1 MMPDLTT
8 IKPQSDYS
16 HFYSF
21 RQHKSGPNSFAR
33 LFDSCMEEY
42 RRAPDVDEI
51 DGTIG
56 HLKDALEP
64 GTCINVA
71 QALLRLAAAYAEKH
85 RRTGTTEDQYASA
98 VILREASCAIPH
110 DDAEKTAVLD
120 LAATAHIELFAETRD
135 LDDIFLA
142 LQLLENILC
151 VGSETELR
159 ATALE
164 YLGCFRQILPVT
176 TLDKNILD
184 EAIRNHEDS
193 LDLTPTLT
201 RDWERRCA
209 QLVQASHRRFEVMR
223 EMEHLQAV
231 IKHQELLLENLPH
244 DHRDKIIHEA
254 VYASNCCERAIQTG
268 DQATLEGAI
277 EISDSLLLRLPDD
290 RPQRGFVLFHQARVY
305 AAMHDIT
312 WDMAFLDIAVREFSD
327 GLRRI
332 PKDTPGRKGWVHHA
346 SKVAQ
351 TLYIKNKESESLE
364 MVSSLVE
371 EELEYLPDNWE
382 GRGETLRLL
391 ATVGFYRCERNREA
405 AVLAEAIRRFE
416 ELLAQMP
423 SDDPSRE
430 DEESRLAFL
439 HVMEKCSQGEFVPY
453 AELMTAGDYMPILPK
468 NASASLCER
477 VCKDMLGNG
486 LEGDVAI
493 VKERIRSTEDEL
505 QNLLPDDPSQCM
517 ATITLGTSYAGL
529 YDKTKDKHYLEM
541 AIRWLKRGAQVK
553 PTDDAT
559 RQMQLVNSHF
569 AFLIEHMR
577 KVVSSV
583 KPDSEL
589 KLDADLEASVKEM
602 KDCFGPIPGLLD
614 SPALAYD
621 FRYDM
626 TGDEADLDQAI
637 QLYNTSL
644 SGTPEGSENKPRL
657 LHSIGT
663 CYFRKYMGRNALT
676 DLTTAI
682 RYLEQALDESPNDTN
697 SLDYA
702 RRLNSL
708 GMAYLFKF
716 SRTQD
721 LVDIAWAFRRL
732 ETAVRMCEAESKTS
746 ASFHADLACAY
757 LGRHAAVGLL
767 VDLDDAITTFQ
778 KSLQI
783 AKLHGM
789 AASGLLMNL
798 AEAHDRRYELH
809 GKDEDWKQQIQCL
822 GDFLHE
828 QSEEKDPRYRWK
840 CFERL
845 GQAYHGRFKK
855 TGDRECLQK
864 AIEYLE
870 KAVADSRQNTDRS
883 SHADEEL
890 FEIYASL
897 EDWPRAFRSAL
908 AMISHL
914 RLKIDWSL
922 EHADKQW
929 LLRRC
934 AGLASGA
941 AAVALRAG
949 ESPYTALRLLES
961 GRGIMINSLLGLRSD
976 VDELRRDHP
985 KEAEQY
991 LRLRNQ
997 VDSVKPGLS
1006 HPAAAWLPVHQ
1017 PDYRHGAAQALEK
1030 TIQDIRTLPGF
1041 ESFLQGPSEE
1051 DMKAAATEG
1060 PIIVINVS
1068 KYGCDAIIIKTDNLY
1083 PYSLS
1088 NVTMADIQHQAVD
1101 AANMSSRVLEWLW
1114 DEIAKPLL
1122 DKLDSLTTCPEGGSL
1137 PHVRWVTTG
1146 PLSRLPLHAA
1156 GYHLSS
1162 KDLGR
1167 TVIDRVIS
1175 SYSVSLTALVQSRK
1189 SIQDQSKLEREPAV
1203 YRKPESVALIA
1214 MEELYNAPE
1223 EARQITN
1230 ICRSMS
1236 ISRPESSRQQV
1247 LEALKY
1253 CDIFHFASH
1262 GTSNDEDPSES
1273 SLKLTYP
1280 DRLTVS
1286 SLFEINL
1293 HKRRPFLAYLSACS
1307 TGEIKQDEFIDEG
1320 LHLISAFQIAGF
1332 HHVIGTLWEVRD
1344 ETCLSAAAS
1353 VYKSM
1358 HVDGMSHRSVAEAL
1372 HYATRQLRDEW
1383 VVRDSESRGQVESQ
1397 NREGKIEEKTG
1408 ETRKGRFVEEGPLFW
1423 VPYVH
1428 YGM

>member
-1 MMPDLTT
+1 MMPDLKI
-8 IKPQSDYS
+8 IKPQSDPP

-21 RQHKSGPNSFAR
+21 QQYTSRPNSFAR

-42 RRAPDVDEI
+42 RRASDVDEI
-51 DGTIG
+51 DGTID
-56 HLKDALEP
+56 HLGDALEP
-64 GTCINVA
+64 GTGINVA
-71 QALLRLAAAYAEKH
+71 QALLRLAAAYAEKR
-85 RRTGTTEDQYASA
+85 RRTGTTVDQYASA
-98 VILREASCAIPH
+98 VMLREASCAIPD
-110 DDAEKTAVLD
+110 DDAEKAVVLD
-120 LAATAHIELFAETRD
+120 LAATANMQLSVETDD
-135 LDDIFLA
+135 LDDISLA
-142 LQLLENILC
+142 LQLLENILH
-151 VGSETELR
+151 VDSETELR
-159 ATALE
+159 ATVLE
-164 YLGCFRQILPVT
+164 YLGTFRH
-176 TLDKNILD
+176 TLSKITHDNNILD
-184 EAIRNHEDS
+184 EAIRNQKES
-193 LDLTPTLT
+193 LNLTPTST
-201 RDWERRCA
+201 RDWEWRCTL
-209 QLVQASHRRFEVMR
+209 LVRASQTRFDTMR
-223 EMEHLQAV
+223 EMEHLQTL
-231 IKHQELLLENLPH
+231 IEHRELLLKNLPH
-244 DHRDKIIHEA
+244 DHPDKTTQEIL
-254 VYASNCCERAIQTG
+254 YAGNCCERAIRTG
-268 DQATLEGAI
+268 DQATLERAI
-277 EISDSLLLRLPDD
+277 EISDSLLFRLPDD
-290 RPQRGFVLFHQARVY
+290 HPQRGFALFHQARAY

-332 PKDTPGRKGWVHHA
+332 PKGTRGRQGWVQHA

-364 MVSSLVE
+364 MVSSVVE

-439 HVMEKCSQGEFVPY
+439 HVMEKCSQGEFVP
-453 AELMTAGDYMPILPK
+453 
-468 NASASLCER
+468 
-477 VCKDMLGNG
+477 
-486 LEGDVAI
+486 
-493 VKERIRSTEDEL
+493 
-505 QNLLPDDPSQCM
+505 
-517 ATITLGTSYAGL
+517 
-529 YDKTKDKHYLEM
+529 
-541 AIRWLKRGAQVK
+541 
-553 PTDDAT
+553 
-559 RQMQLVNSHF
+559 
-569 AFLIEHMR
+569 
-577 KVVSSV
+577 SV

-676 DLTTAI
+676 DLTTAV

-702 RRLNSL
+702 
-708 GMAYLFKF
+708 
-716 SRTQD
+716 
-721 LVDIAWAFRRL
+721 
-732 ETAVRMCEAESKTS
+732 
-746 ASFHADLACAY
+746 H
-757 LGRHAAVGLL
+757 
-767 VDLDDAITTFQ
+767 LDDAITTFQ

-845 GQAYHGRFKK
+845 GQAYH
-855 TGDRECLQK
+855 
-864 AIEYLE
+864 EYLE

-897 EDWPRAFRSAL
+897 EDWPRAFRSAS

-914 RLKIDWSL
+914 LAS
-922 EHADKQW
+922 A
-929 LLRRC
+929 RC

-985 KEAEQY
+985 EEAEQY
-991 LRLRNQ
+991 LKLRNQ
-997 VDSVKPGLS
+997 VDSVRPGLS

-1030 TIQDIRTLPGF
+1030 AIQDIRTLSGF
-1041 ESFLQGPSEE
+1041 ESFLEGPSEE

-1068 KYGCDAIIIKTDNLY
+1068 KYGCDAIIIKTDNLIRH
-1083 PYSLS
+1083 SFS
-1088 NVTMADIQHQAVD
+1088 KVTMADIQREAVD
-1101 AANMSSRVLEWLW
+1101 ATNMSSRVLEWLW
-1114 DEIAKPLL
+1114 DEIAKPVL
-1122 DKLDSLTTCPEGGSL
+1122 DKLDSLTTCSEGGSW

-1162 KDLGR
+1162 RHLGR

-1189 SIQDQSKLEREPAV
+1189 SIQDQIKLEREPAV
-1203 YRKPESVALIA
+1203 YRKPESVVLIA

-1223 EARQITN
+1223 EARQIAN

-1247 LEALKY
+1247 LEALKC
-1253 CDIFHFASH
+1253 CDIFHFAGH

-1273 SLKLTYP
+1273 SLKLMYP

-1286 SLFEINL
+1286 NLFEINL

-1307 TGEIKQDEFIDEG
+1307 TGEVKQDDFIDEG

-1344 ETCLSAAAS
+1344 ETCLRAAAS

-1358 HVDGMSHRSVAEAL
+1358 HVDGMSHGSVAEAL
-1372 HYATRQLRDEW
+1372 HYATRQLRGEW
-1383 VVRDSESRGQVESQ
+1383 VARDSESRGQLKYQ

>member
-1 MMPDLTT
+1 
-8 IKPQSDYS
+8 
-16 HFYSF
+16 
-21 RQHKSGPNSFAR
+21 
-33 LFDSCMEEY
+33 MEEY

-51 DGTIG
+51 DSTIG
-56 HLKDALEP
+56 HLGDALEP
-64 GTCINVA
+64 GTGINVA

-85 RRTGTTEDQYASA
+85 RRTGTTADQYASA
-98 VILREASCAIPH
+98 VMLREASCAIPD
-110 DDAEKTAVLD
+110 DDAEKAAVLD
-120 LAATAHIELFAETRD
+120 LAATAHIELFGETSD
-135 LDDIFLA
+135 LDDILSA
-142 LQLLENILC
+142 VQLLENILC
-151 VGSETELR
+151 LDSETELR
-159 ATALE
+159 ATVLE
-164 YLGCFRQILPVT
+164 YLGNFRHFLFLI
-176 TLDKNILD
+176 TLDQNILN
-184 EAIRNHEDS
+184 EAIRNHEES
-193 LDLTPTLT
+193 MDLTPTST
-201 RDWERRCA
+201 RDWERRGTL
-209 QLVQASHRRFEVMR
+209 LVRASQRRFEAMG
-223 EMEHLQAV
+223 EMEHLQAL
-231 IKHQELLLENLPH
+231 IKYRELLFQNLPH
-244 DHRDKIIHEA
+244 DHPDKITQERFYA
-254 VYASNCCERAIQTG
+254 VF
-268 DQATLEGAI
+268 LE
-277 EISDSLLLRLPDD
+277 
-290 RPQRGFVLFHQARVY
+290 
-305 AAMHDIT
+305 
-312 WDMAFLDIAVREFSD
+312 IAVREFSD
-327 GLRRI
+327 SLRRI
-332 PKDTPGRKGWVHHA
+332 PRDTRGRKGWVDHA

-351 TLYIKNKESESLE
+351 TLYVMSQGPESLD

-382 GRGETLRLL
+382 RRGKTLRLL
-391 ATVGFYRCERNREA
+391 ATLGFHRCQRDQEA
-405 AVLAEAIRRFE
+405 TVLAGAIRRFE

-430 DEESRLAFL
+430 AEESRLALL
-439 HVMEKCSQGEFVPY
+439 HVTDKCSRGESVTQ
-453 AELMTAGDYMPILPK
+453 AELMTTKDHLPILPK
-468 NASASLCER
+468 SASTSLCEKI
-477 VCKDMLGNG
+477 CNYLLGNELG
-486 LEGDVAI
+486 EDVAI
-493 VKERIRSTEDEL
+493 VKEWIRSVEDEL
-505 QNLLPDDPSQCM
+505 QNLSPDDPSQCM
-517 ATITLGTSYAGL
+517 ATIALGTSYIGL
-529 YDKTKDKHYLEM
+529 YDQTKDKHYMEM
-541 AIRWLKRGAQVK
+541 AIRWLKRGAEVK

-569 AFLIEHMR
+569 AAWIEYFR
-577 KVVSSV
+577 KAVSSA
-583 KPDSEL
+583 KPASEI
-589 KLDADLEASVKEM
+589 KLDANLEASVKKM
-602 KDCFGPIPGLLD
+602 KDLFGPIPGLLD
-614 SPALAYD
+614 TPAAAHDLWFD
-621 FRYDM
+621 QSD
-626 TGDEADLDQAI
+626 DEADLDQAI
-637 QLYNTSL
+637 QLYNESL

-663 CYFRKYMGRNALT
+663 CYFRKHMGRNALT

-682 RYLEQALDESPNDTN
+682 RYLEQALNESPNDTN

-702 RRLNSL
+702 RRMNSL
-708 GMAYLFKF
+708 GTAYLFKF
-716 SRTQD
+716 SRTGD
-721 LVDIAWAFRRL
+721 LVDVVLAFVWL
-732 ETAVRMCEAESKTS
+732 ETAVRICEAESEAS
-746 ASFHADLACAY
+746 AGFHTDLACAY
-757 LGRHAAVGLL
+757 LARHVAVGLPK
-767 VDLDDAITTFQ
+767 DLDDAIATFK

-798 AEAHDRRYELH
+798 AEAYDRRYEMH

-840 CFERL
+840 CFERF

-870 KAVADSRQNTDRS
+870 KAVADPRQNTDRS

-897 EDWPRAFRSAL
+897 EDWPRAFRSAS

-985 KEAEQY
+985 EEAEQY
-991 LRLRNQ
+991 LKLRDQ

-1030 TIQDIRTLPGF
+1030 AIQDIRTLPGF
-1041 ESFLQGPSEE
+1041 ESFLEGPSEE

-1068 KYGCDAIIIKTDNLY
+1068 KYGCDAIIVKTDNLY

-1122 DKLDSLTTCPEGGSL
+1122 DKLDSFTTCPEGGSL

-1156 GYHLSS
+1156 GYHISS
-1162 KDLGR
+1162 RLLGR

-1189 SIQDQSKLEREPAV
+1189 SIQDQSKLEREPTV

-1223 EARQITN
+1223 EARQIAN

-1247 LEALKY
+1247 LEALKC
-1253 CDIFHFASH
+1253 CDIFHFAGH
-1262 GTSNDEDPSES
+1262 GTSNDQDPSES

-1286 SLFEINL
+1286 NLFEINL

-1307 TGEIKQDEFIDEG
+1307 TGEVKQDDFIDEG

-1344 ETCLSAAAS
+1344 ETCLRAAAS